1 MTKLKEFTFHF
12 EDDEEVSEY
21 YEKHDAN
28 SEALW
33 NLTDNQLYSIIHV
46 AAEVLAKK
54 HDSCFDSSK
63 PGSLEHCY
71 YYIQRVIRYM
81 TEVENRIPLGLKDG
95 LDDAGV
101 DSEELQDALQVL
113 DKVTNY

>member
-1 MTKLKEFTFHF
+1 MSKLKEFTFHF
-12 EDDEEVSEY
+12 EDDEEVSEH

-28 SEALW
+28 SEALR
-33 NLTDNQLYSIIHV
+33 NLTDTQLYSIIHV

-54 HDSCFDSSK
+54 HDGYFDSSK
-63 PGSLEHCY
+63 PDSVEHCF

-81 TEVENRIPLGLKDG
+81 TDVENRTPLGLKDG

-101 DSEELQDALQVL
+101 DSKELLAALQIL
-113 DKVTNY
+113 DEVTNY

>member
-1 MTKLKEFTFHF
+1 MSKLKEFTFHF
-12 EDDEEVSEY
+12 DDCEEVSEY

-63 PGSLEHCY
+63 PGSLEHCF

-81 TEVENRIPLGLKDG
+81 TDVENRTPLGLKDG
-95 LDDAGV
+95 LDNADV
-101 DSEELQDALQVL
+101 SSEELLAALKVL
-113 DKVTNY
+113 DEVTNY